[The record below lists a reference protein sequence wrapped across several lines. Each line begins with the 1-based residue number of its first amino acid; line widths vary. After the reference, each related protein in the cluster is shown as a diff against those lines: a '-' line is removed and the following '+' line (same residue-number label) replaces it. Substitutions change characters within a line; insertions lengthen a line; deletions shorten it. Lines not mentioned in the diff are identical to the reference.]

1 MDNCSH
7 FNCDCILHVLH
18 ALHAS
23 QKKQT
28 SISNQVRELLKG
40 WWLNY
45 GETLLDAE
53 KFCPR
58 LLTFLFLYIGYTCR
72 VQRCRD
78 WVMNDLFNPRRA
90 CAARVTVVVLSV
102 CLSVCPSV
110 RLSARVLALQAT
122 KRPMSGTNGL

>member
-58 LLTFLFLYIGYTCR
+58 LLTFLFLSTSLGYTCR
-72 VQRCRD
+72 YKDVGIGLRITFLSWWRHLISLIFHD
-78 WVMNDLFNPRRA
+78 
-90 CAARVTVVVLSV
+90 VTSLHPSLYNFHKTPPQLGLL
-102 CLSVCPSV
+102 CLD
-110 RLSARVLALQAT
+110 
-122 KRPMSGTNGL
+122 